1 MHYEQLKD
9 LSAPEFRRLTGVET
23 ELFEEMTAILQE
35 DEDRRRLLGGVKG
48 RRYSA
53 ADRLLMMLEYWREY
67 RTYFHI
73 AKSRGLSE
81 SQTWKII
88 RRCED
93 VLLACGKFK
102 LPGKKALLKSDM
114 DYEIVLIDA
123 TESPVERP
131 KKNKNAATPARKR
144 GTR

>member
-9 LSAPEFRRLTGVET
+9 LSAQEFRRLTGVKPK
-23 ELFEEMTAILQE
+23 LFEEMTNILQG
-35 DEDRRRLLGGVKG
+35 DEDHRRLRGGIKT

-93 VLLACGKFK
+93 ILAGCGKFK
-102 LPGKKALLKSDM
+102 LPGKKALLRSDV
-114 DYEIVLIDA
+114 DYEIVLVDA
-123 TESPVERP
+123 TETPVERP
-131 KKNKNAATPARKR
+131 KKSKSATIQVRKS
-144 GTR
+144 GTH